1 MKGLCSAE
9 IAQIVSVA
17 AVDGVAVSVGVHGRG
32 GAVAGVLAGALLH
45 DGLGRAWTQ
54 AKKKHQE
61 IWDFRFHYH
70 LDHLNHPCILELPRV
85 STTVMHMSTG
95 A

>member
-45 DGLGRAWTQ
+45 DGLGRA
-54 AKKKHQE
+54 
-61 IWDFRFHYH
+61 
-70 LDHLNHPCILELPRV
+70 
-85 STTVMHMSTG
+85 
-95 A
+95 